1 MRVGVYI
8 DGFNLYYGGRAVMG
22 RSQPGW
28 RWLDLRRLSQRLI
41 DERQDWI
48 RRNAVLDR
56 VVYCTALVDK
66 SSNPDGRQD
75 QDTYI
80 RALELSH
87 SIDLLVKGR
96 FMSHVKTAPLATK
109 GPDGKPVLVRPD
121 GPVMVRDL
129 DWADITDAV
138 FMVSH
143 RRFEEKGTDVN
154 VASHLLLDVLGQHVD
169 AAIVISNDSDLKLP
183 IQESRLR
190 IPVGTVNPGQ
200 RWLAGDLKGTAN
212 DGVGGHWWRKLNA
225 QDLTSCQLPDPVAT
239 ISKPTGW

>member
-41 DERQDWI
+41 DERRDW
-48 RRNAVLDR
+48 RARGAVVHRL
-56 VVYCTALVDK
+56 VYCTALVDRA
-66 SSNPDGRQD
+66 SNPDGRRD
-75 QDTYI
+75 QDAYVE
-80 RALELSH
+80 ALELSG

-109 GPDGKPVLVRPD
+109 GPGGKPVLVTPD
-121 GPVMVRDL
+121 WPVMVCDV
-129 DWADITDAV
+129 DWAAITDAV

-154 VASHLLLDVLGQHVD
+154 VASHLLLDLLEQRVD
-169 AAIVISNDSDLKLP
+169 AAVVISNDSDLRLP
-183 IQESRLR
+183 IQQSRLR
-190 IPVGTVNPGQ
+190 VPLGTVNPGQ
-200 RWLAGDLKGTAN
+200 RSLAGDLKGQTH
-212 DGVGGHWWRKLNA
+212 DGVGGHWWRRLVA
-225 QDLTSCQLPDPVAT
+225 ADFTSCQLPDPVGA
-239 ISKPTGW
+239 IDKPPGW